1 MKRVVFLI
9 LFACLC
15 LVGCKKIEYVSVPQV
30 QIRDSIVTKMQHDS
44 IFIKVTEKQRNDT
57 IYRDSIV
64 YNFVFRNDT
73 IRTIKTDSIPYPV
86 EVEKLVEKKLNS
98 YQRTMIGLGWTL
110 ILLIVGYVGYRGVKF
125 YLTKKI
131 IKADKRA

>member
-1 MKRVVFLI
+1 MRRVVFFI

-30 QIRDSIVTKMQHDS
+30 QIRDSIVTKLQHDS
-44 IFIKVTEKQRNDT
+44 IFIKVTEKQKNDT

-73 IRTIKTDSIPYPV
+73 IRTTKTDSIPYPV
-86 EVEKLVEKKLNS
+86 EVPKYIEKKLNG
-98 YQRTMIGLGWTL
+98 YQRTMIGFGWVF
-110 ILLIVGYVGYRGVKF
+110 ILAVVGFIGYKGLKF
-125 YLTKKI
+125 YLTKKL
-131 IKADKRA
+131 